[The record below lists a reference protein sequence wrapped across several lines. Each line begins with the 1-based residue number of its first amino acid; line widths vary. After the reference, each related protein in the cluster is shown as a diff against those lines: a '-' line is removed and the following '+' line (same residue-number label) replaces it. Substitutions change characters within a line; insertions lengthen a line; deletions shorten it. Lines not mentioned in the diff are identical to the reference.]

1 MTNLQTVGL
10 SFIDST
16 FVSLQERKENP
27 SMNEEYS
34 YKRIIHD
41 TKSTTNTANKIMK
54 KSSKQKIK

>member
-1 MTNLQTVGL
+1 MTNLQIIGL

-16 FVSLQERKENP
+16 FVSLQKREENP

-34 YKRIIHD
+34 YKKILHD

-54 KSSKQKIK
+54 KVRNKK